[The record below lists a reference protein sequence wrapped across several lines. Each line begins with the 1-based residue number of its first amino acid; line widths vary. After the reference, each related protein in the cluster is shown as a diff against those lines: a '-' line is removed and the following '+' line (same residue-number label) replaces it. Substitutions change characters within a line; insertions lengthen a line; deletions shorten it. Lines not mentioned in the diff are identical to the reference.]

1 MGVTY
6 KPAFAEGKLA
16 LRFDVFNITNEQTA
30 TNIYPFSQLPDN
42 TTNRYGTRSSPTRR
56 HARAG

>member
-6 KPAFAEGKLA
+6 KPAFADGKLA

-42 TTNRYGTRSSPTRR
+42 TTNPLWNQVVAYQAPRW
-56 HARAG
+56 AG